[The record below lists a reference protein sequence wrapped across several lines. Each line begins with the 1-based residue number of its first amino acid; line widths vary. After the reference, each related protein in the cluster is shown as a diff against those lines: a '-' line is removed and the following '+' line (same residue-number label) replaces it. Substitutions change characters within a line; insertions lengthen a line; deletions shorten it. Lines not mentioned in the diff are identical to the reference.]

1 MKKSNWRKEVI
12 NEFRTNHP
20 VADMVIGAGVAGQ
33 KVGKYL
39 DKKITPKLN
48 PLPNYKPIPQ
58 FQDIKKYKKG
68 EDGVTKLYTDKELEK
83 KKQERIKKA
92 GELTVAPEKDT
103 KIKGFKPTP
112 YNPKGFEP
120 SDAIK
125 KERERLIKQRENEK
139 KQK

>member
-48 PLPNYKPIPQ
+48 PLPNYKPIKQ
-58 FQDIKKYKKG
+58 FQG
-68 EDGVTKLYTDKELEK
+68 TRKEEARTY
-83 KKQERIKKA
+83 QESRRTYSCTRKR
-92 GELTVAPEKDT
+92 
-103 KIKGFKPTP
+103 
-112 YNPKGFEP
+112 Y
-120 SDAIK
+120 
-125 KERERLIKQRENEK
+125 
-139 KQK
+139 